1 MTDWSYQMF
10 VFFVAHLIAMSSTVY
25 NPFVYAWFND
35 TFRIQFQKVL
45 PCCRLGR
52 LVVTDNDGRRR
63 CKNNTDPSPSRFATG
78 GWSSADTNH
87 AMSLSVDDSR
97 GRQQQPPP
105 ASTVGPPIEL
115 AEVTVTQKMETL
127 RPN

>member
-35 TFRIQFQKVL
+35 TFRVQFQNVL

-52 LVVTDNDGRRR
+52 FVFTDNGGRCR
-63 CKNNTDPSPSRFATG
+63 NNNPSPSRFATG

-87 AMSLSVDDSR
+87 AMSLSVDGS
-97 GRQQQPPP
+97 GGHELP
-105 ASTVGPPIEL
+105 ASTAGPPIEL
-115 AEVTVTQKMETL
+115 AEVTGTSKMEIV